1 MAEEVQ
7 IRNSTAQAK
16 IRSPAA
22 VVLLTIFTLGIYGL
36 YWWYAINREMADLGQ
51 AHGTEECGT
60 SPMTSLLALFP
71 GFLLLLI
78 PPLVSYYRGFQRQ
91 AAAARLV
98 GREEG
103 PNGWIALILFLVVS
117 FLYPAYIQSD
127 LNKTW
132 ERQASPGGA
141 IGEGAGPGTAIG
153 EAPAET
159 APAEQ
164 QPPAEPPPADRPA
177 GS

>member
-7 IRNSTAQAK
+7 IRNSTAHAK
-16 IRSPAA
+16 VRSPVA

-91 AAAARLV
+91 QAAARLV
-98 GREEG
+98 GREETA
-103 PNGWIALILFLVVS
+103 NGWIAVILFLVVS

-132 ERQASPGGA
+132 ERQAAPGGA
-141 IGEGAGPGTAIG
+141 IGDGAGPGTAIG
-153 EAPAET
+153 DAPADT
-159 APAEQ
+159 ARTE
-164 QPPAEPPPADRPA
+164 PPAGHSGTTGTT